1 MTMRRWSGVFAV
13 VTALIGTAVFEPDG
27 WRVEAS
33 VDPSGVAGAEA
44 PSGLAQVFLAD
55 GTSVALSG
63 WALSYEYQ
71 AVPPGASRGLVQP
84 SRREAR
90 ELWLGKD
97 SWPLVGRT
105 LAIRYKTVEVERL
118 GAEGLDRGQAQAA
131 ESLALTAAD
140 GKTKS
145 LRLEQPSLD
154 RLRGAGPKVNV
165 IFPLGL
171 DLRGTS
177 LAGTQRQFCLASF
190 DAFGVCQ
197 PADGDRVVR
206 IIFQG

>member
-1 MTMRRWSGVFAV
+1 MRRWFGVFAV
-13 VTALIGTAVFEPDG
+13 VTALIGTAVFGPDG
-27 WRVEAS
+27 RRVKAS
-33 VDPSGVAGAEA
+33 VDPSDAAGAA
-44 PSGLAQVFLAD
+44 PPTGLAQVFLAD

-105 LAIRYKTVEVERL
+105 LEIRYKAVEVERL
-118 GAEGLDRGQAQAA
+118 GAEGLDRDQAQAA
-131 ESLALTAAD
+131 ESLMLTAAG
-140 GKTKS
+140 GKAKS

-154 RLRGAGPKVNV
+154 RLRGDGPKANV

-177 LAGTQRQFCLASF
+177 LAGTRRQFCLASF
-190 DAFGVCQ
+190 NAFGVCH
-197 PADGDRVVR
+197 PADGDRVLR